1 MSLGNFLQNLVESEL
16 DRSKIDDPKTS
27 FVDQFAPLRAT
38 AIQDSLP
45 ATSKQ
50 APLSGLTKGSGP

>member
-1 MSLGNFLQNLVESEL
+1 MSLGNFLRNLVESDL
-16 DRSKIDDPKTS
+16 DRGEIDAPKTS
-27 FVDQFAPLRAT
+27 WVDQFAPLRAT

-50 APLSGLTKGSGP
+50 APL